1 MTGKT
6 EKETDKAGLYVNAP
20 QLLARCGNA
29 LTSSEKLVWLYLKSN
44 DPEFNR
50 NGVSHKLISSATG
63 LTQNTV
69 YKALNGLIGHGLVK
83 VSRATGTAEAE
94 EGKRRKR
101 TGFVYRSIEVVSNEE
116 FTKIVNTI
124 IVNTKNVKT
133 IIVNTKIGNKEL
145 SLSKKHHVEEVS
157 PSTPSTEKDHSQET
171 TTAAPSAVSGGEAS
185 GGAGG
190 AAEPD
195 GDVLDD
201 VYQEFVEKRR
211 EGEFDR
217 FLRYNRQ
224 RGWSMGAYDAAHEW
238 LSKERPDRSRKPK
251 AAGSGE
257 RLPESVA
264 GAMEQVRAMCGRL
277 AGVNEALARK
287 AAGWFKLAGICCTAN
302 PRNTKAPA
310 KLMESAREFLRRCPL
325 FLDGEDAGF
334 GEFVD
339 SLVTK

>member
-6 EKETDKAGLYVNAP
+6 EKEADKAGLYVNAP

-101 TGFVYRSIEVVSNEE
+101 TGFVYRSIEVVSNEV

-171 TTAAPSAVSGGEAS
+171 TTAAPPTASGSGAS
-185 GGAGG
+185 GGDGG
-190 AAEPD
+190 AGESAEPSS
-195 GDVLDD
+195 DVLDD
-201 VYQEFVEKRR
+201 VYQEFAERHR

-217 FLRYNRQ
+217 FLRYNRKT
-224 RGWSMGAYDAAHEW
+224 GWQMSAYDAAAEW
-238 LSKERPDRSRKPK
+238 LSKPRPERSRKPK
-251 AAGSGE
+251 GSGGA
-257 RLPESVA
+257 LPRSSAEL
-264 GAMEQVRAMCGRL
+264 MEETRAMCGRL
-277 AGVNEALARK
+277 RQKDSALAVSVL
-287 AAGWFKLAGICCTAN
+287 GWLSQ
-302 PRNTKAPA
+302 
-310 KLMESAREFLRRCPL
+310 MESCFTGNPGDGRIERKFAKDAQEFLRRCRE
-325 FLDGEDAGF
+325 FLAG
-334 GEFVD
+334 GGTGLAEFVAG
-339 SLVTK
+339 LA

>member
-1 MTGKT
+1 MADKT
-6 EKETDKAGLYVNAP
+6 ESKNSGRHFTAVPQEFTRCGTFLSLTEKAVMLYLYSNAKRFNIQGVTRPLIALKAGVSERAVTAALKTLMVKKVIDVCRKNVPGTKKSCLSITLLPFPEVPEQCANFAHANNAHANFAGANFAHIDP
-20 QLLARCGNA
+20 SCTVDPSSSTRS
-29 LTSSEKLVWLYLKSN
+29 TSS
-44 DPEFNR
+44 
-50 NGVSHKLISSATG
+50 
-63 LTQNTV
+63 TV
-69 YKALNGLIGHGLVK
+69 
-83 VSRATGTAEAE
+83 
-94 EGKRRKR
+94 
-101 TGFVYRSIEVVSNEE
+101 
-116 FTKIVNTI
+116 
-124 IVNTKNVKT
+124 
-133 IIVNTKIGNKEL
+133 
-145 SLSKKHHVEEVS
+145 
-157 PSTPSTEKDHSQET
+157 DHSLKRT

-195 GDVLDD
+195 EDVLDD
-201 VYQEFVEKRR
+201 VYQEFAERHR

-277 AGVNEALARK
+277 AGANEALARK

-302 PRNTKAPA
+302 PGNAKAPA
-310 KLMESAREFLRRCPL
+310 KLMENAREFLRRCPL

>member
-6 EKETDKAGLYVNAP
+6 ESKNNGGHFTAVPQEFTRCGTFLSLTEKAVMLYLYSNAKRFNIQGVTRPLIALKAGVSERAVTAALKTLMVKKVIDVCRKNVPGTKKSCLSITLLPFPEVPEQYANFAHANNAHANFAGANFAHIDP
-20 QLLARCGNA
+20 SCTVDPSSSTRS
-29 LTSSEKLVWLYLKSN
+29 TSS
-44 DPEFNR
+44 
-50 NGVSHKLISSATG
+50 
-63 LTQNTV
+63 TV
-69 YKALNGLIGHGLVK
+69 
-83 VSRATGTAEAE
+83 
-94 EGKRRKR
+94 
-101 TGFVYRSIEVVSNEE
+101 
-116 FTKIVNTI
+116 
-124 IVNTKNVKT
+124 
-133 IIVNTKIGNKEL
+133 
-145 SLSKKHHVEEVS
+145 
-157 PSTPSTEKDHSQET
+157 DHSQRT
-171 TTAAPSAVSGGEAS
+171 TTAAPSAVSGGGAS

-201 VYQEFVEKRR
+201 VYQEFAERHR

-217 FLRYNRQ
+217 FLRYNRKT
-224 RGWSMGAYDAAHEW
+224 GWQMSAYDAAAEW

-302 PRNTKAPA
+302 PGNTKAPA

-325 FLDGEDAGF
+325 FLDGEDAEF

>member
-1 MTGKT
+1 MADKT
-6 EKETDKAGLYVNAP
+6 ESKNDGKRFTAVPQEFTRCGTFLSLTEKAVMLYLYSNAKRFNIQGVTRPLIALKAGVSERAVTAALKTLMVKKVIDVCRKNVPGTKKSCLSITLLPFPEVPEQCANFAHANNAHANFAGANFAHIDP
-20 QLLARCGNA
+20 SCTVDPSSSTRS
-29 LTSSEKLVWLYLKSN
+29 TSS
-44 DPEFNR
+44 
-50 NGVSHKLISSATG
+50 
-63 LTQNTV
+63 TV
-69 YKALNGLIGHGLVK
+69 
-83 VSRATGTAEAE
+83 
-94 EGKRRKR
+94 
-101 TGFVYRSIEVVSNEE
+101 
-116 FTKIVNTI
+116 
-124 IVNTKNVKT
+124 
-133 IIVNTKIGNKEL
+133 
-145 SLSKKHHVEEVS
+145 
-157 PSTPSTEKDHSQET
+157 DHSLKRT
-171 TTAAPSAVSGGEAS
+171 TTAAPSAVSGGGAS

-195 GDVLDD
+195 EDVLDD
-201 VYQEFVEKRR
+201 VYQEFVEKHR

-224 RGWSMGAYDAAHEW
+224 RVWSMGAYDAAHEW

-251 AAGSGE
+251 AAGGGE

-302 PRNTKAPA
+302 PGNTKAPA

>member
-1 MTGKT
+1 MAGKT
-6 EKETDKAGLYVNAP
+6 ESNNGGHFTAVPQEFTRCGTFLSLTEKAVMLYLYSNTKRFNIQGVTRPLIALKAGVSERAVT
-20 QLLARCGNA
+20 AA
-29 LTSSEKLVWLYLKSN
+29 LKTLM
-44 DPEFNR
+44 
-50 NGVSHKLISSATG
+50 
-63 LTQNTV
+63 
-69 YKALNGLIGHGLVK
+69 VK
-83 VSRATGTAEAE
+83 KVIDVCR
-94 EGKRRKR
+94 
-101 TGFVYRSIEVVSNEE
+101 
-116 FTKIVNTI
+116 
-124 IVNTKNVKT
+124 KNVPG
-133 IIVNTKIGNKEL
+133 TKKSCL
-145 SLSKKHHVEEVS
+145 SITLLPFPEVPEQCANFAHANNAHANFAGANFAHIDPS
-157 PSTPSTEKDHSQET
+157 CTVDPSSSTRSTPSTEDHSQRT
-171 TTAAPSAVSGGEAS
+171 TTAAPSAVSGGGAS

-195 GDVLDD
+195 EDVLGD
-201 VYQEFVEKRR
+201 VYQEFVEKHR
-211 EGEFDR
+211 EGEFNR

-302 PRNTKAPA
+302 PGNTKVPA

>member
-101 TGFVYRSIEVVSNEE
+101 TGFVYRSIEVVSNEV

-145 SLSKKHHVEEVS
+145 SLSEKHHVEEVS

-171 TTAAPSAVSGGEAS
+171 TTAAPPAVSGGGAS

-190 AAEPD
+190 AAEPSS
-195 GDVLDD
+195 DVLDD
-201 VYQEFVEKRR
+201 VYQEFAERHR

-251 AAGSGE
+251 AAGSG
-257 RLPESVA
+257 RK
-264 GAMEQVRAMCGRL
+264 EQAAAFAEAGRL
-277 AGVNEALARK
+277 CTALREKDGTLATRASGWLRVASDYIRHPQMAEGVRRWLAEFIRRCREYLDGGDAGVPDFVAELA
-287 AAGWFKLAGICCTAN
+287 
-302 PRNTKAPA
+302 
-310 KLMESAREFLRRCPL
+310 
-325 FLDGEDAGF
+325 
-334 GEFVD
+334 
-339 SLVTK
+339 

>member
-1 MTGKT
+1 MADKT
-6 EKETDKAGLYVNAP
+6 ESKNNGKRFTAVPQEFTRCGTFLSLTEKAVMLYLYSNAKRFNIQGVTRPLIALKAGVSERAVTAALKTLMAKKMIDVCRKNVPGTKKSCLSITLLPFPEVPEQCANFAHANNAHANFAGANFAHIDP
-20 QLLARCGNA
+20 SCTVDPSSSTRS
-29 LTSSEKLVWLYLKSN
+29 TSSTVDHSLKS
-44 DPEFNR
+44 
-50 NGVSHKLISSATG
+50 
-63 LTQNTV
+63 
-69 YKALNGLIGHGLVK
+69 
-83 VSRATGTAEAE
+83 
-94 EGKRRKR
+94 
-101 TGFVYRSIEVVSNEE
+101 
-116 FTKIVNTI
+116 
-124 IVNTKNVKT
+124 
-133 IIVNTKIGNKEL
+133 
-145 SLSKKHHVEEVS
+145 
-157 PSTPSTEKDHSQET
+157 T

-195 GDVLDD
+195 EDVLGD
-201 VYQEFVEKRR
+201 VYQEFAEKHR

-224 RGWSMGAYDAAHEW
+224 RGWSMSAYDAAHEW

-264 GAMEQVRAMCGRL
+264 GMMEQVRAMCGRL

-302 PRNTKAPA
+302 PGNTKAPA

>member
-101 TGFVYRSIEVVSNEE
+101 TGFVYRSIEVVSNEV

-157 PSTPSTEKDHSQET
+157 PSTPSTEKDYSQET
-171 TTAAPSAVSGGEAS
+171 TTAAPPAASAGGAS

-201 VYQEFVEKRR
+201 VYQEFAEKRR
-211 EGEFDR
+211 EKEFDR

-251 AAGSGE
+251 AAGGGGKE
-257 RLPESVA
+257 QAADFAEAGRLCTALREKD
-264 GAMEQVRAMCGRL
+264 GALAVRASGWLRVASDYIRHPQMAEGVRRRL
-277 AGVNEALARK
+277 A
-287 AAGWFKLAGICCTAN
+287 
-302 PRNTKAPA
+302 
-310 KLMESAREFLRRCPL
+310 EFIRRCREY
-325 FLDGEDAGF
+325 LDGGDAGF
-334 GEFVD
+334 PDFVAE
-339 SLVTK
+339 LA